1 MHMTITDDF
10 SALGL
15 SEQMLTAVRA
25 KGFETPTAI
34 QKLTIPHLLTK
45 TNDIIAQSQTGTGK
59 TAAYGLP
66 ILQSLEPARGP
77 VQAIIL
83 VPTRELALQAAEELL
98 SYNREKRLSI
108 TAIYGGAA
116 MSEQLRR
123 LAKGVDIVVGT
134 PGRVLDHIR
143 RGTLKLENVRYLVLD
158 EADEMLNMGFVE
170 DVEEIMSHTSEE
182 RRVLLFS
189 ATMPER
195 IIRLSKTYM
204 RDTEIVRVENK
215 QLTTDLTEQ
224 IYFEVREAD
233 KFDALTRIIDV
244 EPEFYGIIFAR
255 TKIGADETASRLAAR
270 GYAAE
275 VLHGDVSQAQ
285 REKILRKFR
294 DRSVNILVATDVA
307 ARGIDVGNLTHVINY
322 SLPQDSES
330 YVHRI
335 GRTGRA
341 GKQGTAITF
350 VSPSEFRGLN
360 NLMRDIKVEIKRET
374 LPSPQDIV
382 EMKRLKIKDE
392 MQEIVE
398 NESYDG
404 YREFAEELLAEY
416 TPDVA
421 LGALLRLAFR
431 SELDQSNY
439 PEIRSFSVDRKGTAR
454 LFLAVGRRDGYT
466 ARKLVDML
474 KFKCGLRD
482 KYINDVQ
489 ISDNFSFVS
498 VPFHDAEEIV
508 RKLNRLNRG
517 RRPIAEIARDGEE
530 AAARKPRRAENGR
543 RRRRGIRSGPEKIRP
558 QGETG
563 RPGTNRPG
571 CQRRIR
577 RTAPQAE
584 NQGPNRTP
592 SGNPRFQQ
600 NVERRFR
607 LVGLHEIR
615 RRHGMGPRREQQRQ
629 GHQKRPQDTQTDRHG
644 RPANRRQR
652 QETQITAI
660 EQAPESGAC
669 SSPPSELKHIKKECN
684 LNCRTLPWRKV
695 RDSNLS
701 YITQYIKLLHTASI

>member
-15 SEQMLTAVRA
+15 SEQMLAAVRA

-255 TKIGADETASRLAAR
+255 PKIGADETASRLAAR

-275 VLHGDVSQAQ
+275 LVPGVPSFCAAAAAMGRALCEDGEMLHIIPATHGRAEEGLALSGSKVLMKAGRGVLRV
-285 REKILRKFR
+285 REELRESGQLENAALVERCGMEGERLVYDMDELREPSGYF
-294 DRSVNILVATDVA
+294 SIILVK
-307 ARGIDVGNLTHVINY
+307 
-322 SLPQDSES
+322 E
-330 YVHRI
+330 
-335 GRTGRA
+335 
-341 GKQGTAITF
+341 
-350 VSPSEFRGLN
+350 
-360 NLMRDIKVEIKRET
+360 
-374 LPSPQDIV
+374 
-382 EMKRLKIKDE
+382 
-392 MQEIVE
+392 
-398 NESYDG
+398 
-404 YREFAEELLAEY
+404 
-416 TPDVA
+416 
-421 LGALLRLAFR
+421 
-431 SELDQSNY
+431 
-439 PEIRSFSVDRKGTAR
+439 
-454 LFLAVGRRDGYT
+454 
-466 ARKLVDML
+466 
-474 KFKCGLRD
+474 
-482 KYINDVQ
+482 
-489 ISDNFSFVS
+489 
-498 VPFHDAEEIV
+498 
-508 RKLNRLNRG
+508 
-517 RRPIAEIARDGEE
+517 
-530 AAARKPRRAENGR
+530 
-543 RRRRGIRSGPEKIRP
+543 
-558 QGETG
+558 
-563 RPGTNRPG
+563 
-571 CQRRIR
+571 
-577 RTAPQAE
+577 
-584 NQGPNRTP
+584 
-592 SGNPRFQQ
+592 
-600 NVERRFR
+600 ERR
-607 LVGLHEIR
+607 
-615 RRHGMGPRREQQRQ
+615 
-629 GHQKRPQDTQTDRHG
+629 
-644 RPANRRQR
+644 
-652 QETQITAI
+652 
-660 EQAPESGAC
+660 
-669 SSPPSELKHIKKECN
+669 
-684 LNCRTLPWRKV
+684 
-695 RDSNLS
+695 
-701 YITQYIKLLHTASI
+701 